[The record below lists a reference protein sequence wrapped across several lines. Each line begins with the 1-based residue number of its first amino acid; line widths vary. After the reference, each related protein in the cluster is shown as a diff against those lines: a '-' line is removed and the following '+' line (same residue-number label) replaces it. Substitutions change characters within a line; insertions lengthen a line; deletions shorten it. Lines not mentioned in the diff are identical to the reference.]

1 MTESNLFSSAF
12 VFYVLSLVVYFL
24 VHFAR
29 REKWAKGALILAVIG
44 FCSQTVALLLR
55 TFSSGH
61 APFTNMYESLSFL
74 SWAIV
79 LALIIFGR
87 SSLMPRLGPYLMLI
101 VVGLVAL
108 ASSPLMPKEATPLVP
123 ALQSYWLWL
132 HVSVTLLGE
141 AFFAVAFAASIIY
154 IHFVFAPYIHSRI
167 LGWKGKRSAW
177 IAIVR
182 LVDAMY
188 TYFGLN
194 AADSDEK
201 KERLDALAYRAV
213 AVGFPLFTLGG
224 LVFGMVWAYRAWGR
238 YWGWDPKEVW
248 SLITW
253 FVFALYLHTRIV
265 MGWKG
270 KRSALIAILGFLAA
284 LFTYFGVNYLLAGLH
299 SYA

>member
-1 MTESNLFSSAF
+1 MTESTLFTLAF
-12 VFYVLSLVVYFL
+12 VLYVCSLLVYSVAL
-24 VHFAR
+24 FAA
-29 REKWAKGALILAVIG
+29 REKWLKVGLILAAAG
-44 FCSQTVALLLR
+44 FLSHTAALIARTV
-55 TFSSGH
+55 TSGH

-79 LALIIFGR
+79 LALIVFGR
-87 SSLMPRLGPYLMLI
+87 SSRVPRLGAILMLI

-108 ASSPLMPKEATPLVP
+108 ASSPLMPKGATPLVP

-141 AFFAVAFAASIIY
+141 AFFCIAFVSSLLY
-154 IHFVFAPYIHSRI
+154 
-167 LGWKGKRSAW
+167 L
-177 IAIVR
+177 
-182 LVDAMY
+182 
-188 TYFGLN
+188 
-194 AADSDEK
+194 AADSVEK
-201 KERLDALAYRAV
+201 KERLDALSYRAV

-224 LVFGMVWAYRAWGR
+224 LIFGMVWAYRAWGR
-238 YWGWDPKEVW
+238 YWSWDPKEVW

-270 KRSALIAILGFLAA
+270 KRSAIIAIVGFLAA

>member
-1 MTESNLFSSAF
+1 MTESTLFTAAF
-12 VFYVLSLVVYFL
+12 AFYIVALVVYFAAL
-24 VHFAR
+24 FAR
-29 REKWAKGALILAVIG
+29 RERWDRVGLILAAIG
-44 FCSQTVALLLR
+44 LGFHTAALVFR
-55 TFSSGH
+55 TGSSGH

-74 SWAIV
+74 SWAV
-79 LALIIFGR
+79 VVALLVFGR
-87 SSLMPRLGPYLMLI
+87 KSRVARLGPYLMLI
-101 VVGLVAL
+101 VVALVAL
-108 ASSPLMPKEATPLVP
+108 ASSPLMPKDATPLVP

-141 AFFAVAFAASIIY
+141 AFFAVAFVASLLYLAAS
-154 IHFVFAPYIHSRI
+154 
-167 LGWKGKRSAW
+167 
-177 IAIVR
+177 
-182 LVDAMY
+182 
-188 TYFGLN
+188 TE
-194 AADSDEK
+194 EK

-224 LVFGMVWAYRAWGR
+224 LIFGMVWAYRAWGS
-238 YWGWDPKEVW
+238 YWSWDPKEVW

-270 KRSALIAILGFLAA
+270 RRSAWIAIAGFLAA